1 MRKPEARWP
10 SHSWI
15 LAFVRTVRIRTELAT
30 TVGGRRERE
39 AQLVESDAAAC
50 CRTIVHSPVL
60 QERSGTA
67 SSGWIALRLE
77 PATFRRR
84 PPFTLRRRTDVGR
97 FGVRR
102 EEEEEEEEEGWPR

>member
-15 LAFVRTVRIRTELAT
+15 LAIVRTVRMRTELAT
-30 TVGGRRERE
+30 TVGERRERE
-39 AQLVESDAAAC
+39 AQLMESDAAAC

-67 SSGWIALRLE
+67 SSGWIAL
-77 PATFRRR
+77 PAL
-84 PPFTLRRRTDVGR
+84 PTLR
-97 FGVRR
+97 FGC
-102 EEEEEEEEEGWPR
+102 ETLWLSEFLF